1 MANEIEQIMTA
12 DKSGEVLV
20 RYSEQLAV
28 QLIRDGLGTSQIRN
42 IFSEVRTI
50 ESMWRSEGEQVAA
63 MRRLVLLKPKMAYQA
78 AREPKVKNLVLN
90 LDQAISFIEKAK
102 DPQEQESR
110 FMKFV
115 ELFEAIL
122 AYHKAKGGRN

>member
-42 IFSEVRTI
+42 IFSEVRRI

>member
-28 QLIRDGLGTSQIRN
+28 QLKDDGLSTSQIRN
-42 IFSEVRTI
+42 IFSEVRRI
-50 ESMWRSEGEQVAA
+50 ESKWRSEGEQEAA

-78 AREPKVKNLVLN
+78 ARQKEVKRLVVN
-90 LDQAISFIEKAK
+90 LDQAINFVEKAN
-102 DPQEQESR
+102 DPQEQEAR

-122 AYHKAKGGRN
+122 AYHKAKGGKK